1 MEPKTSNKRRLFA
14 SAVAAVGASAAI
26 VVTFALPS
34 ASNASAPAKA
44 AATSVLTMES
54 SQETTLTD
62 NFNPFVSTSAANT
75 VGATSLIYEPL
86 LQVDAAKPLTK
97 PYDFLA
103 TGYKDRKSTRLN
115 SSHLGISYAVF

>member
-75 VGATSLIYEPL
+75 VGATSLI
-86 LQVDAAKPLTK
+86 
-97 PYDFLA
+97 
-103 TGYKDRKSTRLN
+103 
-115 SSHLGISYAVF
+115 